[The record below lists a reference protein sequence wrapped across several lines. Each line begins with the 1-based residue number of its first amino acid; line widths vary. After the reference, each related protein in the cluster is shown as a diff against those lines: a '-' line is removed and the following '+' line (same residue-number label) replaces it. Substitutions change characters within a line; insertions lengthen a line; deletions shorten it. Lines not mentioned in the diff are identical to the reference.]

1 MGVPFVMPKKPKFSV
16 KLAKKAVVFLLEG
29 VLLLDRNEKD
39 SADTIKE
46 WLSALKDYQKK
57 HSELETYLVTGH
69 TEAHCHTLME
79 GTGLDAF
86 FPPSHVWAVNESY
99 LKSRDPIDRERYEER
114 CKADPMHRDEYFRQV
129 KMAEMMK
136 AKGLSASQVLLVGHD
151 YWFDGF
157 YTRRFSK
164 VDIAFVEGALSSQGK
179 PVPEKLQG
187 LWYISRSF
195 EDLKKIIEGKAPAPN
210 YNFLDTFINITLSE
224 QLFGGKGLPQLKRV
238 VIQRKKDGESGDI
251 VRIGD

>member
-1 MGVPFVMPKKPKFSV
+1 V
-16 KLAKKAVVFLLEG
+16 
-29 VLLLDRNEKD
+29 LDRKETD
-39 SADTIKE
+39 SSSTIRE

-57 HSELETYLVTGH
+57 HPELETYLVTGH
-69 TEAHCHTLME
+69 TEAHCRTLME
-79 GTGLDAF
+79 GTGVDAF
-86 FPPSHVWAVNESY
+86 FPSPSHVWAVNESY

-129 KMAEMMK
+129 KMMEMMNE
-136 AKGLSASQVLLVGHD
+136 KGLSPSDVVLVGYD

-164 VDIAFVEGALSSQGK
+164 VDIAFVESALSSQGK
-179 PVPEKLQG
+179 PIPERLQG

-195 EDLKKIIEGKAPAPN
+195 GDLKKIIEGKAPIPN

-238 VIQRKKDGESGDI
+238 VIQRKKDGDSGNI

>member
-1 MGVPFVMPKKPKFSV
+1 MGVPLRMSMKAKFTP

-39 SADTIKE
+39 SADTINE

-57 HSELETYLVTGH
+57 HPGLETYLVTGH
-69 TEAHCHTLME
+69 TDAHCRTLME
-79 GTGLDAF
+79 GTGLDSF
-86 FPPSHVWAVNESY
+86 FPASHVWAVNESY
-99 LKSRDPIDRERYEER
+99 LKSRDPIDRERYDER
-114 CKADPMHRDEYFRQV
+114 CKVDPMHRDEYFRQV
-129 KMAEMMK
+129 KILEMMK
-136 AKGLSASQVLLVGHD
+136 TKGLSATQVLLVGHD

-157 YTRRFSK
+157 YTRRFSH
-164 VDIAFVEGALSSQGK
+164 VDMAFVEGALSSQGK

-195 EDLKKIIEGKAPAPN
+195 EDLKKIIDGKAPAPN